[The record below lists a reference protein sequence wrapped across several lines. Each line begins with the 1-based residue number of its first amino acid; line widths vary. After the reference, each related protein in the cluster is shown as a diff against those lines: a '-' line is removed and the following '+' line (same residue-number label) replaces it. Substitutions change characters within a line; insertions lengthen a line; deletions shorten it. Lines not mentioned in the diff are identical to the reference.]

1 MLITQ
6 LLFTFLVIVH
16 LSVAGSWGI
25 RSDNVWTLEPRQAT
39 DLVPLPNNFLQ
50 RAFHGG
56 KPFAALMLDEA
67 EC

>member
-6 LLFTFLVIVH
+6 LLFTFVVIVH

-25 RSDNVWTLEPRQAT
+25 GSKNVWTLGPRQAT
-39 DLVPLPNNFLQ
+39 DVVPSPNNFLR
-50 RAFHGG
+50 RAYHGG
-56 KPFAALMLDEA
+56 KRFAALMLDKA